1 MSLLSKIILE
11 ESQRNSLM
19 QQEYMSKIVQLPKG
33 TIVRKKVGNHE
44 YYYLKY
50 RNGKKTVTDY
60 IGRDQKKVDEVM
72 TQIDKRKHYEN
83 MLSELKEESKLID
96 KIIGGGL

>member
-1 MSLLSKIILE
+1 
-11 ESQRNSLM
+11 M